1 MSEKSRTNKKQDPE
15 GRCPRVLR
23 GNARL
28 GSQWV
33 LSGFS
38 VGSQKMNIFQ
48 KVDKNNFHKKKAGKI
63 TKKNTEKKA
72 GSHGCSVGF
81 SVGSQW
87 VLSGYSVSTQGS
99 QWVLRLSI
107 SEYSG
112 GSQVGTSPRI
122 ESLEAKFRWL
132 GYPQLWLSG

>member
-1 MSEKSRTNKKQDPE
+1 M
-15 GRCPRVLR
+15 
-23 GNARL
+23 L
-28 GSQWV
+28 GWV

-48 KVDKNNFHKKKAGKI
+48 KVDKNNFHKKKSRKI
-63 TKKNTEKKA
+63 TKKKKEKKGA

-107 SEYSG
+107 SECSG
-112 GSQVGTSPRI
+112 GSQVGTSPRASNAFVHI
-122 ESLEAKFRWL
+122 VALINNKCRKFVVVTRSRRIDLHWL
-132 GYPQLWLSG
+132 FPR